1 MNSSEAIKHI
11 KIQTVDN
18 NFNLKKESIEA
29 IENDLK
35 ILEIIK
41 RNFLM
46 IFKSSYLSNGNTAY
60 QLYLGL
66 DDKDIN
72 EIINWLN
79 KKGE

>member
-1 MNSSEAIKHI
+1 MNSLEALE
-11 KIQTVDN
+11 KISNQIDTLEN
-18 NFNLKKESIEA
+18 YSLNECLES